1 MYPYVRF
8 IQEKPSERA
17 RTFRVTIE
25 DIKERLQSRQMKLIV
40 GEEIVRIVKKN
51 ILVGGRPE
59 KFKPLAPSTI
69 LARRRRGNYSKKPL
83 IDTGK
88 MLESIQADYRGGKLQ
103 LKMVRYAE
111 YANNARKFIV
121 IPPEERPNLKKAI
134 QRALKLSGK

>member
-1 MYPYVRF
+1 MYPYIRF

-17 RTFRVTIE
+17 RLFRVTIE
-25 DIKERLQSRQMKLIV
+25 DIKERLQNRQMKMMV

-59 KFKPLAPSTI
+59 KFQPLAPSTI

-83 IDTGK
+83 IDTGT
-88 MLESIQADYRGGKLQ
+88 MLQSIRAGYQGGNLQ

-111 YANNARKFIV
+111 YVNKKRKFIV

-134 QRALKLSGK
+134 QRALKKFGK

>member
-1 MYPYVRF
+1 
-8 IQEKPSERA
+8 
-17 RTFRVTIE
+17 
-25 DIKERLQSRQMKLIV
+25 LIV

-83 IDTGK
+83 IDTGT

-111 YANNARKFIV
+111 YVNKTRKFIV